1 MERSVNYIYSVME
14 KIQEDKVYNFLE
26 EIFVWHL
33 FLSFGL
39 LFIQIT
45 MVQLKENQLVDMECS
60 VNVIYSEM

>member
-33 FLSFGL
+33 LLSFGL

-45 MVQLKENQLVDMECS
+45 MV
-60 VNVIYSEM
+60 